1 MMSSTLTKIVLGVS
15 LAANLTAVNV
25 IYHQYERLQ
34 VMQAFVDDARD
45 RVEYL
50 STTIAGAMAML
61 AR

>member
-1 MMSSTLTKIVLGVS
+1 MMSATLTKIVLGVS

-25 IYHQYERLQ
+25 IYHQHERLQ
-34 VMQAFVDDARD
+34 VMQAFVNDARD